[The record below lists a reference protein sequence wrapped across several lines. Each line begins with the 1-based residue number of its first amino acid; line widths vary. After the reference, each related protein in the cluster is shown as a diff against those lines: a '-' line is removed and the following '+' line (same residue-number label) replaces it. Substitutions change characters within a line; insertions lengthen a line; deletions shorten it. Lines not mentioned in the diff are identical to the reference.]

1 MTTDEMKART
11 KRFSLMI
18 IGLAEKMP
26 NTNVVRSITNQIVR
40 SGTSVGANYRAVCR
54 ARSDREFV
62 AKMNIVLEEADE
74 TLFWLEI
81 IKEKM
86 WIAKSELEITN
97 EIVLRCHKRGL
108 ILFWLLFVGCAVRIT
123 PPLTISEEEIREG
136 CAIILDVMDE
146 ILNKK
151 NN

>member
-1 MTTDEMKART
+1 MTTDEMKMRT
-11 KRFSLMI
+11 KKFSLMI
-18 IGLAEKMP
+18 IDLAEKMP
-26 NTNVVRSITNQIVR
+26 NTNVLRSITNQIVR

-86 WIAKSELEITN
+86 WITKSELEMIWKEGN
-97 EIVLRCHKRGL
+97 ELTAI
-108 ILFWLLFVGCAVRIT
+108 FVSSLKTVNNRIN
-123 PPLTISEEEIREG
+123 
-136 CAIILDVMDE
+136 
-146 ILNKK
+146 NKPK
-151 NN
+151 V